1 MLSAGTNPQ
10 TASMVGI
17 SPCYHRL
24 MARSKALEDIQ
35 DAPSTD
41 HETPET
47 PFVSE
52 HSKEVLPTPLFQGDE
67 VPRAIE
73 AVLLAVDK
81 PLPAPRIAEALGIDR
96 TGIIEI
102 RQAIH
107 ALNEHYE
114 HSARAFRIETVAG
127 GYRIMTLPQYAPAV
141 AAIRGM
147 RESQKLS
154 RAAIET
160 LAIVAYK
167 QPITR
172 VQIEGIRGVA
182 TGEVLRTLIER
193 RLITIAG
200 RAEELGRPM
209 LYATSKHFLEV
220 FGLSSLKDL
229 PPIGD
234 IFPSVTEATVSG
246 TSQTSATDG
255 PSEARPHQGQT
266 SEDETPNDPE
276 RIQPE

>member
-1 MLSAGTNPQ
+1 
-10 TASMVGI
+10 MVGI
-17 SPCYHRL
+17 FPCYHRP
-24 MARSKALEDIQ
+24 MARSKAMQHIDH
-35 DAPSTD
+35 APQPADT
-41 HETPET
+41 TPET
-47 PFVSE
+47 PFEPAHSE
-52 HSKEVLPTPLFQGDE
+52 EGAPSPLFQGDE

-73 AVLLAVDK
+73 AILLAVDK
-81 PLPAPRIAEALGIDR
+81 PLPAPRIAEALGLDQ
-96 TGIIEI
+96 TGIVEI

-114 HSARAFRIETVAG
+114 HSGRAFRIETVAG

-182 TGEVLRTLIER
+182 TGEVLRTLLER

-220 FGLSSLKDL
+220 FGLSSIKDL

-234 IFPSVTEATVSG
+234 IFPGVTEATVSG
-246 TSQTSATDG
+246 TTQTPATDG
-255 PSEARPHQGQT
+255 SSQARPQQRES
-266 SEDETPNDPE
+266 SEDEKTNDPE
-276 RIQPE
+276 GIESE